1 MLAAQK
7 DPRLDA
13 APAVGEDPIHK
24 QGLHRQQVTGCSR
37 ILIQTSPVTAHE

>member
-24 QGLHRQQVTGCSR
+24 QDDGPAKLCIRVTVTG
-37 ILIQTSPVTAHE
+37 P